1 MRRSSKQRLGRVLY
15 IGDTPSGPGEQRMIL
30 LRAIE
35 VCSPDIPREG
45 FDALLER
52 QDVSNRLHNAVP
64 VCQTNTFG
72 FRARQVFKQLTDPFE
87 SDP

>member
-1 MRRSSKQRLGRVLY
+1 
-15 IGDTPSGPGEQRMIL
+15 MIL

-35 VCSPDIPREG
+35 VCSSGIPREG
-45 FDALLER
+45 FVALLER

-64 VCQTNTFG
+64 VCQTNTLG
-72 FRARQVFKQLTDPFE
+72 FRTRRVFKKLTDSSE